1 MSGLP
6 APYPVRQG
14 GAQSLH
20 RGGSRLPD
28 GLSLL
33 AGWSLS
39 LNRGVHLVDGG
50 LE

>member
-28 GLSLL
+28 GLGLL
-33 AGWSLS
+33 AGRSLG